1 MQDKIAIE
9 SFKNGFNC
17 AQSIVSAFAP
27 AMGISHELS
36 LKLATG
42 LGAGINFQG
51 CTCGAV
57 VGAYIVLGLHYGT
70 DDGNNKEGKE
80 RFREIANEFSNEFLK
95 HFDSLKCNELL
106 KSDVSDPEKLQDLR
120 NQAVFSDFCPKV
132 VKRSAMIL
140 EKLLKEKQ

>member
-1 MQDKIAIE
+1 MQNKIATE

-27 AMGISHELS
+27 GMGISHELS

-42 LGAGINFQG
+42 LGAGINYQG

-57 VGAYIVLGLHYGT
+57 VGAYIVLGLHYGI
-70 DDGNNKEGKE
+70 DDATNQEGKT
-80 RFREIANEFSNEFLK
+80 RFREIADEFSAEFLK

-120 NQAVFSDFCPKV
+120 DQMVFRDFCPKV
-132 VKRSAMIL
+132 VKRSALIL
-140 EKLLKEKQ
+140 EKFLKEKQ